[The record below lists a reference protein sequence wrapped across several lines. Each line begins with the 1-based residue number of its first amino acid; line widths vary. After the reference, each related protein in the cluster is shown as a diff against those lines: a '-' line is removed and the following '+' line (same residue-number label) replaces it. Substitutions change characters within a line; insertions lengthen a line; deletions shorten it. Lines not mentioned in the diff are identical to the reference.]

1 MEEAHDLIGEHST
14 ADEPERIELQ
24 EHAASLAGDAALA
37 SVAASSLHE
46 ALQQGLLP
54 RGAVAAAVR
63 AALPTRSAATARDD
77 AALTAGLSLLDLLM
91 SSGEESLLLQRDGDA
106 VVAAQLETL
115 WGNFEQRFR
124 PAEMAGLPTR
134 TVLARAVGFMRAI
147 MSDNQSLIRISFR
160 RSLADEAAWM
170 PIRGF
175 GRTFEARLFDLLATR
190 SQDFAVADWRQAYA
204 VGMQIVYGTMLTAI
218 LRRPGPMMIE
228 DEQMAEVLTDMLVR
242 QLRLR

>member
-1 MEEAHDLIGEHST
+1 MDIQSSQVRRRQPAKQARSRQTRERLIGAGIRLFDTREYEDIAIS
-14 ADEPERIELQ
+14 EL
-24 EHAASLAGDAALA
+24 
-37 SVAASSLHE
+37 
-46 ALQQGLLP
+46 
-54 RGAVAAAVR
+54 AAA
-63 AALPTRSAATARDD
+63 
-77 AALTAGLSLLDLLM
+77 AGCSVGAFYHHFADK
-91 SSGEESLLLQRDGDA
+91 EDYYDA